1 MDDYLEAEVIQFRM
15 ISPANLPSTLAK
27 DLLPRLLPF
36 RVSFLRN
43 VMIDT
48 IRAEQRDF
56 VRQLNVANQLIA
68 P

>member
-36 RVSFLRN
+36 RVRFCA
-43 VMIDT
+43 T
-48 IRAEQRDF
+48 
-56 VRQLNVANQLIA
+56 
-68 P
+68 